1 MIALYTRV
9 STQEQAREGYSIE
22 EQASRL
28 RSYCDAMGWPDHQL
42 YTDPGFSGGSM
53 DRPAL
58 QQLIR
63 DVESGQI
70 TRVVVYKLDRLSRSQ
85 LDTLYLIER
94 VFLAH
99 GSDFVSLSESF
110 DTGTPFGR
118 AMIGILAVFAQLER
132 EQIKER
138 MTMGREARAKEGKF
152 HGGAHIPI
160 GYDYVD
166 GELVVNP
173 PEAMQVREVYR
184 QYLSGTPIRQIQA
197 DLIRRG
203 LTHHCGAW
211 NTKTIRYV
219 LRNRSYIGE
228 VSFGGKW
235 YPGTHEPLIDPATWQ
250 TVQERLDQRAEMTV
264 KHQQTSGRSTLL
276 SGLLWCARCGAR
288 YGISGTLRTGRYY
301 RCYSVH
307 RQHPSMVRDPN
318 CDNTSW
324 REDELNEA
332 ILGQIAQLATDPAQI
347 PRVSSQ
353 PHPEE
358 QIAALEAQLAEV
370 RRRKARLLDLYAAE
384 TALTPSELS
393 ARINPLSEQEG
404 RLNGEIEALRASSGV
419 DEKKAAQIVATF
431 ADVIARDVYTEKR
444 ALVESLIDR
453 IELDGRQLT
462 IRWKF

>member
-99 GSDFVSLSESF
+99 GCDFVSLSESF

-138 MTMGREARAKEGKF
+138 MTMGREARAKEGKY
-152 HGGAHIPI
+152 HGGSAAPI
-160 GYDYVD
+160 GYDYTD
-166 GELVVNP
+166 GELTVYP
-173 PEAMQVREVYR
+173 PEAMQVREIYR
-184 QYLSGTPIRQIQA
+184 MYTSGVSARQIA
-197 DLIRRG
+197 ARLAAAGMAHRRG
-203 LTHHCGAW
+203 MW
-211 NTKTIRYV
+211 SDNTIRKALASPV
-219 LRNRSYIGE
+219 YIGKIL
-228 VSFGGKW
+228 FGGQA
-235 YPGTHEPLIDPATWQ
+235 YEGHHEPLVDEATWQ
-250 TVQERLDQRAEMTV
+250 AAQERLADRSAQAKSKQAV
-264 KHQQTSGRSTLL
+264 SGRHHLL

-288 YGISGTLRTGRYY
+288 YGVAKNQRSTYY
-301 RCYSVH
+301 SCYSAMK
-307 RQHPSMVRDPN
+307 RNITMVRNPD
-318 CDNTSW
+318 CANTSW
-324 REDELNEA
+324 HEAELDA
-332 ILGQIAQLATDPAQI
+332 LVLGEIAKLATDPSQI

-358 QIAALEAQLAEV
+358 QITALEAQLAEV
-370 RRRKARLLDLYAAE
+370 RRRKTRLLDLYAAE
-384 TALTPSELS
+384 TALTPSDLA

-404 RLNGEIEALRASSGV
+404 RLQAEIEALRASSGV
-419 DEKKAAQIVATF
+419 DEKKAATIVATF

-453 IELDGRQLT
+453 IELDGRQIT
-462 IRWKF
+462 IRWRF